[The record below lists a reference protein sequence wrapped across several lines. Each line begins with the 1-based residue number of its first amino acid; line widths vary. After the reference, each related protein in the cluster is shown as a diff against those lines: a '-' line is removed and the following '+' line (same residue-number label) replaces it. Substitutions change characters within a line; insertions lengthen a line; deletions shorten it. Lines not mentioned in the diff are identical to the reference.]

1 MDTQVESLSFKA
13 EAGCELVLVSFILG
27 IGIGGGFE
35 GLIVTGGA
43 AQTGITDLIWTAGA
57 TLWPWVYMLLLA
69 RRELELAQ
77 VAAAALIGNCLQL
90 YAQFELELELE

>member
-1 MDTQVESLSFKA
+1 MMDTQVESLSFKA
-13 EAGCELVLVSFILG
+13 KADCELVLVSCILA
-27 IGIGGGFE
+27 IGGGFE
-35 GLIVTGGA
+35 GLTATGGA

-90 YAQFELELELE
+90 YAQFEFELELE

>member
-13 EAGCELVLVSFILG
+13 EADCELVLVSFIL
-27 IGIGGGFE
+27 GIGGGFE